1 MRYESSVLI
10 KRPIDRVWAF
20 LMDPFNLPR
29 ASGSW
34 LGVRPT
40 SPGPLRLGSTWDAR
54 MTILGFEM
62 HITGT
67 FVELDPPHYAAISVN
82 GSGIGS
88 GTLSVTLEQDAE
100 GTTMTRTTDLHP
112 KASPAGLVLRL
123 AGATMRSR
131 THKADQKFKRLLEAE
146 PG

>member
-1 MRYESSVLI
+1 MRYESRVLI

-20 LMDPFNLPR
+20 MMDPFNLPR

-40 SPGPLRLGSTWDAR
+40 SALPLQLGSTWEAR
-54 MTILGFEM
+54 MTVLGFEM

-67 FVELDPPHYAAISVN
+67 FVEWDPPHYAAISVN

-88 GTLSVTLEQDAE
+88 GTLSVSLEQDTE
-100 GTTMTRTTDLHP
+100 GTTMTRTSEVYPT
-112 KASPAGLVLRL
+112 ASPAGLVLRL
-123 AGATMRSR
+123 AALTMRSR
-131 THKADQKFKRLLEAE
+131 THRADQKFKRLLERE